1 MMLSPSIQMSY
12 NEWEARNESTIVLTL
27 LLQNLVQTLMK
38 MKTPFLLNFY
48 VHLRHWVYHPESF
61 T

>member
-12 NEWEARNESTIVLTL
+12 DEWEARNESTIVLTL

-38 MKTPFLLNFY
+38 TKTPFLSNFY
-48 VHLRHWVYHPESF
+48 VHLRRQVYHPESF

>member
-12 NEWEARNESTIVLTL
+12 NEWEVRNESTIVLTL

-38 MKTPFLLNFY
+38 TKTPFLLNFY
-48 VHLRHWVYHPESF
+48 VHLQRQVYHPESF